1 MSATPPAR
9 PLLQR
14 ISPLLGL
21 LPFVRPY
28 RRRALLALLALTV
41 AAVSTLVLPMAF
53 RVLIDQGFS
62 SRNAGHINQYFLML
76 FGVAVV
82 LALATAGRFYLV
94 SWLGERVTA
103 DVRSAVYRHV
113 ISMSP
118 QYFETTQTGEVLS
131 RLTTDTTLVQTV
143 IGTSL
148 SMGLRNVLLM
158 LGGLVMLGMTSPSL
172 TGYILVT
179 LLLVVLPIVLFG
191 RRVRA
196 LSKSSQDRIA
206 DSSAMAGEVLNAIP
220 TVQAFNQQA
229 QEAGRFVGSVELS
242 FATALARI
250 RARSLLTVAVIM
262 LIFGAIV
269 FVLWLGAQQVLAG
282 QMSGGLLAQFI
293 LYAVVTAGAI
303 GAVAEV
309 WGDVQRAA
317 GATERLME
325 LLQLTSPVTEA
336 AQPHALPMAGRL
348 RLQQV
353 SFAYPSRP
361 EQPSLSQIDL
371 ELAPGEHV
379 ALVGPSGAGK
389 STLFQLLL
397 RFYDPQQGA
406 ISLGGVDIRQLALAD
421 LRQHIGVVLQDS
433 VIFGSSA
440 LENIRY
446 GRPGASDEE
455 VFAAAR
461 AAAAHDFIQALPQ
474 GYATYLG
481 ERGVRLSGGQRQRIA
496 IARAILKNPPIL
508 LLDEATSALD
518 AESEQLVQ
526 QALERAAHNR
536 TTLVIAHRLATVK
549 EADRIVVLEGGRI
562 VAQGR
567 HDELL
572 HSSPLYARLA
582 ALQFGPEAGAL
593 PA

>member
-1 MSATPPAR
+1 
-9 PLLQR
+9 
-14 ISPLLGL
+14 
-21 LPFVRPY
+21 
-28 RRRALLALLALTV
+28 
-41 AAVSTLVLPMAF
+41 
-53 RVLIDQGFS
+53 
-62 SRNAGHINQYFLML
+62 ML

-158 LGGLVMLGMTSPSL
+158 LGGLVMLAMTSPSL

-206 DSSAMAGEVLNAIP
+206 DSSAMAGG
-220 TVQAFNQQA
+220 A
-229 QEAGRFVGSVELS
+229 QRHSHRAGLQPAGGGGQRFVGSVELS
-242 FATALARI
+242 FGTALARI

-325 LLQLTSPVTEA
+325 LLQLASPVTEP
-336 AQPHALPMAGRL
+336 AQPCAADGR
-348 RLQQV
+348 
-353 SFAYPSRP
+353 
-361 EQPSLSQIDL
+361 
-371 ELAPGEHV
+371 
-379 ALVGPSGAGK
+379 
-389 STLFQLLL
+389 
-397 RFYDPQQGA
+397 
-406 ISLGGVDIRQLALAD
+406 ALA
-421 LRQHIGVVLQDS
+421 
-433 VIFGSSA
+433 
-440 LENIRY
+440 
-446 GRPGASDEE
+446 
-455 VFAAAR
+455 FAAG
-461 AAAAHDFIQALPQ
+461 QLCLP
-474 GYATYLG
+474 
-481 ERGVRLSGGQRQRIA
+481 
-496 IARAILKNPPIL
+496 
-508 LLDEATSALD
+508 
-518 AESEQLVQ
+518 
-526 QALERAAHNR
+526 
-536 TTLVIAHRLATVK
+536 
-549 EADRIVVLEGGRI
+549 
-562 VAQGR
+562 
-567 HDELL
+567 
-572 HSSPLYARLA
+572 LA
-582 ALQFGPEAGAL
+582 AGAAL
-593 PA
+593 AQPD

>member
-1 MSATPPAR
+1 MSSATPAR

-21 LPFVRPY
+21 LPFMRPY
-28 RRRALLALLALTV
+28 RRRAWLALLALTV

-158 LGGLVMLGMTSPSL
+158 LGGLVMLAMTSPSL

-229 QEAGRFVGSVELS
+229 AEASRFVGSVELS
-242 FATALARI
+242 FGTALARI

-309 WGDVQRAA
+309 WGEVQRAA

-325 LLQLTSPVTEA
+325 LLQLASPVTEP
-336 AQPHALPMAGRL
+336 QHPHALPTAGRL

-353 SFAYPSRP
+353 GFAYPSRP
-361 EQPSLSQIDL
+361 EQPSLSHIDL

-446 GRPGASDEE
+446 GRPDASDEE

-461 AAAAHDFIQALPQ
+461 AAAAHDFILALPQ

-526 QALERAAHNR
+526 QALERAAANR

-567 HDELL
+567 HEELL

-593 PA
+593 QP

>member
-1 MSATPPAR
+1 MSTPVVAR

-179 LLLVVLPIVLFG
+179 LLLVVLPILLFG

-242 FATALARI
+242 FGTALARI

-582 ALQFGPEAGAL
+582 ALQFAAGSAL
-593 PA
+593 Q

>member
-21 LPFVRPY
+21 LPFLRPY
-28 RRRALLALLALTV
+28 RHRAWLALLALTV

-158 LGGLVMLGMTSPSL
+158 LGGLVMLAMTSPSL

-220 TVQAFNQQA
+220 TVQAFNQQTA
-229 QEAGRFVGSVELS
+229 EASRFVGSVELS

-325 LLQLTSPVTEA
+325 LLQLASPVTEP
-336 AQPHALPMAGRL
+336 QHPHALPTAGRL

-397 RFYDPQQGA
+397 RFYDPQQGQ
-406 ISLGGVDIRQLALAD
+406 ITLGGIDIRQLALAD

-446 GRPGASDEE
+446 GRPDATDEE
-455 VFAAAR
+455 VHAAAR

-526 QALERAAHNR
+526 GALERAAANR

-567 HDELL
+567 HEELL

-582 ALQFGPEAGAL
+582 ALQFAAASAGE
-593 PA
+593 

>member
-1 MSATPPAR
+1 MSSATPAR

-21 LPFVRPY
+21 LPFLRPY
-28 RRRALLALLALTV
+28 RRRAWLALLALTV

-158 LGGLVMLGMTSPSL
+158 LGGLVMLAMTSPSL

-229 QEAGRFVGSVELS
+229 AEASRFVGSVELS

-325 LLQLTSPVTEA
+325 LLQLASPVTEP
-336 AQPHALPMAGRL
+336 AQPHALPTAGRL

-397 RFYDPQQGA
+397 RFYDPQQGQ
-406 ISLGGVDIRQLALAD
+406 ISLGGIDIRQLALAD

-446 GRPGASDEE
+446 GRPDATDEE
-455 VFAAAR
+455 VHAAAR
-461 AAAAHDFIQALPQ
+461 AAAAHDFILALPQ

-526 QALERAAHNR
+526 EALERAAANR

-567 HDELL
+567 HEELL

-582 ALQFGPEAGAL
+582 ALQFAAGSAGE
-593 PA
+593 

>member
-1 MSATPPAR
+1 MSTPVVAR

-21 LPFVRPY
+21 LPFMRPY
-28 RRRALLALLALTV
+28 RRRAWLALLALSV

-158 LGGLVMLGMTSPSL
+158 LGGLVMLAMTSPSL

-229 QEAGRFVGSVELS
+229 AEAKRFVGSVELS

-325 LLQLTSPVTEA
+325 LLQLASPVTEPPPA
-336 AQPHALPMAGRL
+336 CLAGGRALALAAGQLCLPLAAGAALAQPH
-348 RLQQV
+348 
-353 SFAYPSRP
+353 
-361 EQPSLSQIDL
+361 
-371 ELAPGEHV
+371 
-379 ALVGPSGAGK
+379 
-389 STLFQLLL
+389 
-397 RFYDPQQGA
+397 
-406 ISLGGVDIRQLALAD
+406 
-421 LRQHIGVVLQDS
+421 
-433 VIFGSSA
+433 
-440 LENIRY
+440 
-446 GRPGASDEE
+446 RPGAGPRRTCG
-455 VFAAAR
+455 AGR
-461 AAAAHDFIQALPQ
+461 PL
-474 GYATYLG
+474 
-481 ERGVRLSGGQRQRIA
+481 RCRQVHAVPA
-496 IARAILKNPPIL
+496 IAAFLRP
-508 LLDEATSALD
+508 ATG
-518 AESEQLVQ
+518 
-526 QALERAAHNR
+526 
-536 TTLVIAHRLATVK
+536 
-549 EADRIVVLEGGRI
+549 AD
-562 VAQGR
+562 
-567 HDELL
+567 
-572 HSSPLYARLA
+572 
-582 ALQFGPEAGAL
+582 
-593 PA
+593 

>member
-21 LPFVRPY
+21 LPFLRPY
-28 RRRALLALLALTV
+28 RHRAWLALLALTV

-158 LGGLVMLGMTSPSL
+158 LGGLVMLAMTSPSL

-220 TVQAFNQQA
+220 TVQAFNQQTA
-229 QEAGRFVGSVELS
+229 EASRFVGSVELS
-242 FATALARI
+242 
-250 RARSLLTVAVIM
+250 
-262 LIFGAIV
+262 
-269 FVLWLGAQQVLAG
+269 
-282 QMSGGLLAQFI
+282 
-293 LYAVVTAGAI
+293 
-303 GAVAEV
+303 
-309 WGDVQRAA
+309 
-317 GATERLME
+317 
-325 LLQLTSPVTEA
+325 
-336 AQPHALPMAGRL
+336 
-348 RLQQV
+348 
-353 SFAYPSRP
+353 
-361 EQPSLSQIDL
+361 
-371 ELAPGEHV
+371 
-379 ALVGPSGAGK
+379 
-389 STLFQLLL
+389 
-397 RFYDPQQGA
+397 
-406 ISLGGVDIRQLALAD
+406 
-421 LRQHIGVVLQDS
+421 
-433 VIFGSSA
+433 
-440 LENIRY
+440 
-446 GRPGASDEE
+446 
-455 VFAAAR
+455 
-461 AAAAHDFIQALPQ
+461 
-474 GYATYLG
+474 
-481 ERGVRLSGGQRQRIA
+481 
-496 IARAILKNPPIL
+496 
-508 LLDEATSALD
+508 
-518 AESEQLVQ
+518 
-526 QALERAAHNR
+526 
-536 TTLVIAHRLATVK
+536 
-549 EADRIVVLEGGRI
+549 
-562 VAQGR
+562 
-567 HDELL
+567 
-572 HSSPLYARLA
+572 
-582 ALQFGPEAGAL
+582 
-593 PA
+593 

>member
-1 MSATPPAR
+1 MSSATPAR

-21 LPFVRPY
+21 LPFMRPY
-28 RRRALLALLALTV
+28 RRRAWLALLALTV
-41 AAVSTLVLPMAF
+41 AAAATLVLPMAF
-53 RVLIDQGFS
+53 RALIDQGFS
-62 SRNAGHINQYFLML
+62 SSNAGHINRYFLML

-158 LGGLVMLGMTSPSL
+158 LGGLVMLAMTSPSL

-229 QEAGRFVGSVELS
+229 QEASRFVDSVELS

-325 LLQLTSPVTEA
+325 LLALSSPVIEPSE
-336 AQPHALPMAGRL
+336 PHGLPKAGRL

-353 SFAYPSRP
+353 SFAYPSRA
-361 EQPSLSQIDL
+361 EQPSLSHIDL

-397 RFYDPQQGA
+397 RFYDPQQGQ
-406 ISLGGVDIRQLALAD
+406 ITLGGIDIRQLALAD

-446 GRPGASDEE
+446 GRPDATDEE
-455 VFAAAR
+455 VYAAAR
-461 AAAAHDFIQALPQ
+461 AAAADDFILALPQ

-567 HDELL
+567 HEQLL
-572 HSSPLYARLA
+572 HDSPLYARLA
-582 ALQFGPEAGAL
+582 ALQFAAGSAL
-593 PA
+593 Q